1 MPYLL
6 DTNACVTHLRSRN
19 ALLTRRIQARP
30 NSDLHL
36 CSVVKAE
43 LMRGALRSSRPA
55 ANRAKVDT
63 FVKPFVSHPFDDDA
77 AEVFA
82 RLRFHLESLGT
93 IIGPYDLQI
102 ASIAL
107 VHGLTVVTHNIAEF
121 SRVPG
126 LTVEDWEV
134 P

>member
-6 DTNACVTHLRSRN
+6 DTNACVGVLRGRRLLVHRVN
-19 ALLTRRIQARP
+19 ARLAA
-30 NSDLHL
+30 DLCL

-43 LMRGALRSSRPA
+43 LFRGALRSSRPS
-55 ANRAKVDT
+55 ANRAMVDA
-63 FVKPFVSHPFDDDA
+63 FVNQFVSLPFDDAA

-82 RLRFHLESLGT
+82 RIRYHLESRGT
-93 IIGPYDLQI
+93 PIGPYDLQI

-107 VHGLTVVTHNIAEF
+107 VHQLTVVTHNVAEF
-121 SRVPG
+121 SRVLG

>member
-6 DTNACVTHLRSRN
+6 DTNVCVGFLRGRN
-19 ALLTRRIQARP
+19 ALLRQRVQAR
-30 NSDLHL
+30 SVAELFL

-43 LMRGALRSSRPA
+43 LIGGALRGRRPA
-55 ANRAKVDT
+55 AERAKVDA
-63 FVKPFVSHPFDDDA
+63 FANQYVSLPFDDAA

-82 RLRFHLESLGT
+82 RIRFHLESLGT
-93 IIGPYDLQI
+93 PIGPYDLQI

-107 VHGLTVVTHNIAEF
+107 AHKLTVVTHNVAEF

-126 LTVEDWEV
+126 LTVEDWEI

>member
-1 MPYLL
+1 MAYLL
-6 DTNACVTHLRSRN
+6 DTNICIVYIRGQNTLLRQ
-19 ALLTRRIQARP
+19 RILGRP
-30 NSDLHL
+30 VGDLRL

-43 LMRGALRSSRPA
+43 LIGGILRSRRPA
-55 ANRAKVDT
+55 IERTKVDA
-63 FVKPFVSHPFDDDA
+63 FVQPYVSLPFDDLA

-93 IIGPYDLQI
+93 PIGPYDMQI

-107 VHGLTVVTHNIAEF
+107 ANRLTVVTHNIAEF

-126 LTVEDWEV
+126 LTIEDWEV

>member
-6 DTNACVTHLRSRN
+6 DTNVCIGCLRGRN
-19 ALLTRRIQARP
+19 VLLRQRVLARP
-30 NSDLHL
+30 IADIRL

-43 LMRGALRSSRPA
+43 LIGGTLRSRRPSA
-55 ANRAKVDT
+55 DRAKVDA
-63 FVKPFVSHPFDDDA
+63 FVKPYVSLPFDD
-77 AEVFA
+77 AEADEFA

-93 IIGPYDLQI
+93 PIGPYDLQI

-107 VHGLTVVTHNIAEF
+107 VHKLTVVTHNLAEF
-121 SRVPG
+121 NRVPG